1 MTTASCLRLL
11 LESQMLSE
19 CVILLRSFFKA
30 ANFILDVD
38 LLLGLLL
45 AMEFFQ
51 NEPQKYRH
59 RQHQFISLA
68 WLLNVVLIEL
78 AHEVLEQ
85 LLVLVEKDLGHFER
99 SLGAHEHLAD
109 IHVCFLPV
117 LRRRELDVEL
127 ALS

>member
-1 MTTASCLRLL
+1 
-11 LESQMLSE
+11 MLSE

-99 SLGAHEHLAD
+99 SLGAHEHLTD

>member
-1 MTTASCLRLL
+1 
-11 LESQMLSE
+11 MLSE

-59 RQHQFISLA
+59 GVH
-68 WLLNVVLIEL
+68 
-78 AHEVLEQ
+78 
-85 LLVLVEKDLGHFER
+85 
-99 SLGAHEHLAD
+99 
-109 IHVCFLPV
+109 
-117 LRRRELDVEL
+117 
-127 ALS
+127 